1 MRAIK
6 HSNYNEIVLFLM
18 SVLSYDLRQRINFDF
33 LDKMDPYWW
42 KRFAIKFQGK
52 KYEKGKVRQKLRKIF
67 YKLQTRQLRS
77 FDAALAEIILID
89 KDARRERILAIFL
102 LSNSRTLSQYL
113 EVLKYVRIILT
124 ESETDYLLNT
134 IFTKAMNLK
143 DKYEHQKEMLLFL
156 EITENI
162 DSFKERRE
170 QINQYWGANNET
182 MVGVPTSGSMYN

>member
-124 ESETDYLLNT
+124 ESETDCLLNT